1 MTTKCISSLI
11 ISAATPSASD
21 ALVNWRSLS
30 ATDILGDINA
40 ALVASWDASAEW
52 RTGSFLIPYSTY
64 LALCM
69 QHPLLRLLLRSRKTR
84 RPAQFTR
91 KLRS

>member
-1 MTTKCISSLI
+1 MNPPTDPVIN
-11 ISAATPSASD
+11 AATPIQTGR
-21 ALVNWRSLS
+21 WRSLS
-30 ATDILGDINA
+30 ATDILGDINV
-40 ALVASWDASAEW
+40 ALEALRASVDAEW
-52 RTGSFLIPYSTY
+52 LPQDFLIPYSTY